1 MISLLKQ
8 YKRLLPWMISGL
20 LIAFLLSLGGL
31 DQKPATAFNPS
42 QPTPSIKSAATSTGS
57 NLSSTY
63 SDFAAT
69 HLEPNF
75 YQY

>member
-1 MISLLKQ
+1 MISLLKR

-20 LIAFLLSLGGL
+20 VIAFLLSLGGL
-31 DQKPATAFNPS
+31 EQKPATAFNPS
-42 QPTPSIKSAATSTGS
+42 QATPSFQSVPTSTGS
-57 NLSSTY
+57 SLGATY

>member
-1 MISLLKQ
+1 MILLLKR
-8 YKRLLPWMISGL
+8 YKRLFPWMISGL

-31 DQKPATAFNPS
+31 EQKPATALS
-42 QPTPSIKSAATSTGS
+42 PTQATPFAQSAPTSTGS
-57 NLSSTY
+57 SLGATY